1 MMQEVG
7 YYKASKIN
15 PRGIPMSGKTVFRAY
30 LGAVAFMLFW
40 GYVRDDMPLSWSY
53 VILMTGLLISA
64 FFFRLAVMVYRAD
77 PSTWERNRSIAE
89 AIRRNRR
96 GEPMNFSEAERD
108 GLVTTRLAFNRRQN
122 RLEFLPRLS
131 DRAVYDLWR

>member
-1 MMQEVG
+1 
-7 YYKASKIN
+7 
-15 PRGIPMSGKTVFRAY
+15 MSGKTVFRAY

-40 GYVRDDMPLSWSY
+40 GYVRGDMPLSRSY
-53 VILMTGLLISA
+53 IILMTGLFISA

-77 PSTWERNRSIAE
+77 PSTWERNRSIAQ

-96 GEPMNFSEAERD
+96 GDPMDFFGVERD
-108 GLVTTRLAFNRRQN
+108 GLVTSRPVFNRRQN
-122 RLEFLPRLS
+122 RIESLPRLS